1 MILKDGEEE
10 VVVVAQYQ
18 LRNTN
23 EKPTQINP
31 DSKRETPKTNPI
43 SSGESYW
50 VDLARALGK
59 DVSIE
64 NAKRFYEDVKKVL
77 PVAKRCGKKTILNAI
92 KRCHKVDG
100 QIPLDRLEME
110 LRKKRYGYNGNPDH
124 IQVVSIPMGGKPS
137 R

>member
-1 MILKDGEEE
+1 MVFKDGEEE
-10 VVVVAQYQ
+10 YKVVARHQ
-18 LRNTN
+18 LKNIN
-23 EKPTQINP
+23 EKLEKVNL

-43 SSGESYW
+43 SSSEPYW
-50 VDLARALGK
+50 IDLANALGK

-64 NAKRFYEDVKKVL
+64 DAKRFYEDVKKVL

-110 LRKKRYGYNGNPDH
+110 LRKKRYGYKSNPDH
-124 IQVVSIPMGGKPS
+124 IQVISTPMGGKPS
-137 R
+137 K